1 MTSDEN
7 NDDGKTPEPAPRW
20 QSPPPPKTG
29 VLRAANQNAT
39 SSDDEPTD
47 TPAKADVEQKAEE
60 LLSAL
65 QSLQEAS
72 KQAIEEGGQPDAE
85 EESADVDLPAEPDA
99 VSAESD
105 GEGEVTKEAPVT
117 EEELKQILA
126 ELVKAE
132 TPDQPEDVPLP
143 VEEPETGPEGPG
155 NQEVETVT
163 AVVEEAPDEPASV
176 EVRDAEEPAEEPA
189 IELEISSASEVGDT
203 PEEPAVE
210 PELPTEPEE
219 QDAPEESASEEVKD
233 IEKPAEETEV
243 APETPDEQDSET
255 AEVTSEDEPE
265 AGEPEQPEEEVASA
279 SVVSQEE
286 EVLAPA
292 SPIDK
297 VVFIG
302 TGNMGAPMAANLAK
316 VVPNLWLYD
325 ADVSAAERA
334 AEAARCKSAPT
345 LAKALDGADCVILM
359 LPNGDIVRRVLFDQ
373 SNFMPSLTQNLS
385 RSAVVVDMSS
395 SYVPTTLKT
404 GSDLFLH
411 GVVLCD
417 APVSGGVKRAVDASL
432 TIMFGCD
439 DPNVPGRVLSLL
451 DSMGNVSRTGRL
463 GSGHAMK
470 ALNNYLSAV
479 GLTAATEAV
488 LIGRKFG
495 LDPAVMVDIINNSTG
510 RNNATDVKFHQHIL
524 NGKFGSG
531 FHLDL
536 MAKDLRSA
544 TRMAEEL
551 EMNAPGLQREAEL
564 WQEASSA
571 FEVGT
576 DHTEIFKFIE
586 ARIDSEGDHSSV
598 AGCALLCSASHR

>member
-72 KQAIEEGGQPDAE
+72 KQAIEKGGQPDAE

-126 ELVKAE
+126 ELVEAE

-586 ARIDSEGDHSSV
+586 ARIDSEGT
-598 AGCALLCSASHR
+598 

>member
-72 KQAIEEGGQPDAE
+72 KQAIEKGGQPDAE

-126 ELVKAE
+126 ELVEAE
-132 TPDQPEDVPLP
+132 TPDQPEDVPSP

-176 EVRDAEEPAEEPA
+176 EVRDAEEPA
-189 IELEISSASEVGDT
+189 
-203 PEEPAVE
+203 EEPAVE

-359 LPNGDIVRRVLFDQ
+359 LPNGDIVRRVLFGQ

-586 ARIDSEGDHSSV
+586 ARIDSEGT
-598 AGCALLCSASHR
+598 

>member
-1 MTSDEN
+1 
-7 NDDGKTPEPAPRW
+7 
-20 QSPPPPKTG
+20 
-29 VLRAANQNAT
+29 
-39 SSDDEPTD
+39 
-47 TPAKADVEQKAEE
+47 
-60 LLSAL
+60 
-65 QSLQEAS
+65 
-72 KQAIEEGGQPDAE
+72 
-85 EESADVDLPAEPDA
+85 
-99 VSAESD
+99 
-105 GEGEVTKEAPVT
+105 
-117 EEELKQILA
+117 
-126 ELVKAE
+126 
-132 TPDQPEDVPLP
+132 
-143 VEEPETGPEGPG
+143 
-155 NQEVETVT
+155 
-163 AVVEEAPDEPASV
+163 
-176 EVRDAEEPAEEPA
+176 
-189 IELEISSASEVGDT
+189 
-203 PEEPAVE
+203 
-210 PELPTEPEE
+210 
-219 QDAPEESASEEVKD
+219 
-233 IEKPAEETEV
+233 
-243 APETPDEQDSET
+243 
-255 AEVTSEDEPE
+255 
-265 AGEPEQPEEEVASA
+265 
-279 SVVSQEE
+279 
-286 EVLAPA
+286 VLAPA

-586 ARIDSEGDHSSV
+586 ARIDSEGT
-598 AGCALLCSASHR
+598 